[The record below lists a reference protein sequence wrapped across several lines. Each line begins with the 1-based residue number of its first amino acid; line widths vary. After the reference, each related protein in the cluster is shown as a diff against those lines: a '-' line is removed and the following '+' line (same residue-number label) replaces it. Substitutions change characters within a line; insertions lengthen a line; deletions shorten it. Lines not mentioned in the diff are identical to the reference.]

1 MQTMSLF
8 LISWRSIWRNKRRTV
23 ISISAISLGLSFAL
37 FMLALGDGIYEQ
49 MIEDTVRMNGGHFT
63 LEHPEYRDAP
73 AIDLVVS
80 HTAAIRKQL
89 AAMKGVRETKALVIG
104 QGVAKTGRGSTGG
117 AIFGVEPSIEAKT
130 SPLVKRLV
138 AGAYL
143 KDDDTRMAVI
153 GDKMAEQ
160 LKLEVGS
167 KLVLSST
174 DTKGDLVEDL
184 VRVKGIFKMGSPE
197 IDGHMVQVS
206 IGFARQFFGMR
217 DDQSTQVGVV
227 VDKASIRDQV
237 MRKYMT
243 MAPKGVAVL
252 PWEKVMPELE
262 TYIRLDRGSNR
273 VLQGIIIFLCL
284 FTIFNTIVMSVL
296 ERTREFAV
304 MLSLGTSTGRVRGQ
318 ILIES
323 ALLALLGVLVG
334 LAIGG
339 AFAGYLQIYGLDMS
353 SLVGDEMDVSGF
365 AVNTMVHPR
374 LSWSLVTALGGSI
387 FGATL
392 LISLIAIRRIQQI
405 DLASVLR

>member
-1 MQTMSLF
+1 MQWMSLF
-8 LISWRSIWRNKRRTV
+8 LISWRSIWRNKRRTI

-37 FMLALGDGIYEQ
+37 FFLALGDGIYEQ

-73 AIDLVVS
+73 AIDLAVS

-89 AAMKGVRETKALVIG
+89 AAMPGVRETKALVIG

-117 AIFGVEPSIEAKT
+117 AILGIEPSVEVKT
-130 SPLVKRLV
+130 SPLAKRLV
-138 AGAYL
+138 AGEYL
-143 KDDDTRMAVI
+143 EDGDTRLAVI
-153 GDKMAEQ
+153 GIKMAER

-174 DTKGDLVEDL
+174 DTQGDLVEDL
-184 VRVKGIFKMGSPE
+184 VRVKGIFKMGSQE
-197 IDGHMVQVS
+197 IDGHMVQVP
-206 IGFARQFFGMR
+206 IGFARRFFGMR
-217 DDQSTQVGVV
+217 EDQSTQVGVV
-227 VDKASIRDQV
+227 VNKAGIRDRV

-252 PWEKVMPELE
+252 PWEKVLPDLE
-262 TYIRLDRGSNR
+262 TYIRLDRSSNH
-273 VLQGIIIFLCL
+273 VLQGIVIFLCL
-284 FTIFNTIVMSVL
+284 FTIFNTVVMSVL

-304 MLSLGTSTGRVRGQ
+304 MLSLGTSTGRVKGQ

-334 LAIGG
+334 TFIGG
-339 AFAGYLQIYGLDMS
+339 AVAGYLQITGLDMS
-353 SLVGDEMDVSGF
+353 NLVGEEMDVSGF
-365 AVNTMVHPR
+365 AVNTMVHPK
-374 LSWSLVTALGGSI
+374 LSWPLVSTLGGSI

-392 LISLIAIRRIQQI
+392 IISLIAIRRIKQI